1 VDPLPPSRP
10 LGEIDQRRT
19 ADPEPDIPE
28 GTPVSLPHGT
38 PDGGLRHTRQPAGV
52 PQQRQVKVS
61 VAEALRAQFPLHAGA
76 GRRPARIPVAEAL
89 RSRFPQPR
97 ISAEDDHALAS
108 TRGTARPALPRRIR
122 GIPIPARQA
131 QPVST
136 ALLRRVLDG
145 LQRL

>member
-1 VDPLPPSRP
+1 
-10 LGEIDQRRT
+10 
-19 ADPEPDIPE
+19 
-28 GTPVSLPHGT
+28 VSLPHGAA
-38 PDGGLRHTRQPAGV
+38 DGGPRHTRQSASV
-52 PQQRQVKVS
+52 PQQRRAKVS
-61 VAEALRAQFPLHAGA
+61 VAEALQAQFPLHAGA

-97 ISAEDDHALAS
+97 TSAEDNHALAR

-122 GIPIPARQA
+122 RIPIPARQA
-131 QPVST
+131 QPVGT

>member
-1 VDPLPPSRP
+1 
-10 LGEIDQRRT
+10 
-19 ADPEPDIPE
+19 
-28 GTPVSLPHGT
+28 VSLPHGA
-38 PDGGLRHTRQPAGV
+38 PDGGPRHTRQSASV
-52 PQQRQVKVS
+52 PQQRRAKVS
-61 VAEALRAQFPLHAGA
+61 VADALRAQFPLHAEV

-97 ISAEDDHALAS
+97 TSAEDDHVLAS

-122 GIPIPARQA
+122 GLPVSARQA
-131 QPVST
+131 QPVSA

>member
-10 LGEIDQRRT
+10 HGEIDKRRT

-38 PDGGLRHTRQPAGV
+38 PDGGPRHTRQSASV
-52 PQQRQVKVS
+52 PQQRRAKVS
-61 VAEALRAQFPLHAGA
+61 VAEALRTQFPLRGESGQRA
-76 GRRPARIPVAEAL
+76 ARIAVTEAL

-97 ISAEDDHALAS
+97 TSAEDNHVLAS

-122 GIPIPARQA
+122 SIPVSARQA
-131 QPVST
+131 QPVSA
-136 ALLRRVLDG
+136 ALLCRVLDG